1 MTHQPALIYEFGDF
15 SVDAAKRQL
24 CGRGGV
30 TVPLTTK
37 AFETLLYLVG
47 RSGTVLEKDE
57 LLGAIWPDA
66 IVEENNLTQA
76 ISSLR
81 RALGESRAEHRYI
94 MTVAGRGYCFV
105 ADVRTR
111 QPLSEIPTAPT
122 LRTMAV
128 LPFQPLVAEYR
139 DSALELGMADTLIAR
154 LGGREIIVRPVTS
167 VRKYVDSDQDPLA
180 AGRELGVELVLGGS
194 IQRREDSIRVT
205 VRLVNTADGISLWT
219 GIFDEKFTDIFAVE
233 DAIANKVAAAL
244 ELRLG
249 GDGQTQL
256 TRRHTENVKAYQ
268 SYLKGRFHWNKRGP
282 QDLRKAIEHFKQA
295 IAVDPAY
302 ALAYAGLADAY
313 TLLANAGSPA
323 HKIMPKALAV
333 ARTAVSLD
341 DNLAEAHA
349 ALGNVIIYYHYDFV
363 GAEREEKRAIE
374 LNPNYATAHH
384 WYSELLMGLGRHDEA
399 LAEIRWALEI
409 DPLSLI
415 LNRQYGASLLFAR
428 QYDAAIEQMKKTV
441 ELDANF
447 AVGHS
452 TLSVAYRMKGNY
464 AESVEELARF
474 QELIGGAETAALMRE
489 SFAEGGWQGFL
500 RAMTDER
507 RPANLTPY
515 NVATFHAALGESDK
529 AFVEL
534 NRAYQNREG
543 ILGLLKVDP
552 RFDSLHDDPRFE
564 DLASRFKITP
574 SGARRIELPS
584 QIHTLFLSFFLGW
597 GIG

>member
-15 SVDAAKRQL
+15 GVDAARRQL
-24 CGRGGV
+24 RGRGGV

-81 RALGESRAEHRYI
+81 RALGESRAERRYI
-94 MTVAGRGYCFV
+94 MTVPGRGYCFV

-111 QPLSEIPTAPT
+111 QPHSETPTAPA

-139 DSALELGMADTLIAR
+139 DPALELGMADTLIAR
-154 LGGREIIVRPVTS
+154 LGGRETIVRPVTS
-167 VRKYVDSDQDPLA
+167 VRKYVESDQDPLA

-205 VRLVNTADGISLWT
+205 VRLVNTADGTSLWT

-244 ELRLG
+244 AMRLG
-249 GDGQTQL
+249 IEEQKHL
-256 TRRHTENVKAYQ
+256 SKRHTENVRAYQ

-282 QDLRKAIEHFKQA
+282 QDLQKAIEHFKQA
-295 IAVDPAY
+295 IGLDPSY
-302 ALAYAGLADAY
+302 ALAHAGLADAY
-313 TLLANAGSPA
+313 TLLANAGGPA
-323 HKIMPKALAV
+323 HEIMPKALEA

-409 DPLSLI
+409 DPLSLL

-452 TLSVAYRMKGNY
+452 TLSAAYRMKGNY

-507 RPANLTPY
+507 LPANLTSY

-564 DLASRFKITP
+564 DLARRFKITP
-574 SGARRIELPS
+574 SDPRRNELPY
-584 QIHTLFLSFFLGW
+584 QIHTPGGTHES
-597 GIG
+597 

>member
-24 CGRGGV
+24 RGRGGV
-30 TVPLTTK
+30 AVPLTTK

-47 RSGTVLEKDE
+47 RGGTVLDKDE
-57 LLGAIWPDA
+57 LLGAIWRDA

-94 MTVAGRGYCFV
+94 MTVPGRGYCFV
-105 ADVRTR
+105 AEVRTR
-111 QPLSEIPTAPT
+111 PTHSEIPTAPT
-122 LRTMAV
+122 LRSMAV

-139 DSALELGMADTLIAR
+139 DPALELGMADTLIAM

-167 VRKYVDSDQDPLA
+167 VRKYVESDQDPLA
-180 AGRELGVELVLGGS
+180 VGRELGVELVLGGS

-205 VRLVNTADGISLWT
+205 VRLVNTSDGTSLWT
-219 GIFDEKFTDIFAVE
+219 GIFDEKFTGIFAVQ

-244 ELRLG
+244 AMRLG
-249 GDGQTQL
+249 IEEQKHL
-256 TRRHTENVKAYQ
+256 TKRHTENVGAYQ

-282 QDLRKAIEHFKQA
+282 QDLQKAIEHFKQA
-295 IAVDPAY
+295 IARDPSY

-313 TLLANAGSPA
+313 TLLANAGGPA
-323 HKIMPKALAV
+323 LEIMPKALVA

-384 WYSELLMGLGRHDEA
+384 WYSELLMGLGRHEEA
-399 LAEIRWALEI
+399 LAEIRRALEI

-452 TLSVAYRMKGNY
+452 TLSVSYRMKGNY

-474 QELIGGAETAALMRE
+474 QDLVGGVQTAALMRE

-515 NVATFHAALGESDK
+515 NVATFHAALGQKDQ

-534 NRAYQNREG
+534 NKAYQNREG

-564 DLASRFKITP
+564 DLARRFKVAP
-574 SGARRIELPS
+574 SDAHRSELPNS
-584 QIHTLFLSFFLGW
+584 H
-597 GIG
+597 

>member
-1 MTHQPALIYEFGDF
+1 MTRQPALIYEFGDF
-15 SVDAAKRQL
+15 SLDAARRQL
-24 CGRGGV
+24 RGRGGV

-47 RSGTVLEKDE
+47 RGGTVLDKDE

-94 MTVAGRGYCFV
+94 MTVPGRGYCFV

-111 QPLSEIPTAPT
+111 RPHSETLAAPT

-139 DSALELGMADTLIAR
+139 DPALELGMADTLIAR
-154 LGGREIIVRPVTS
+154 LSGRGIIVRPVNS
-167 VRKYVDSDQDPLA
+167 VRKYVESDQDPLA
-180 AGRELGVELVLGGS
+180 AGRELGVELVLEGS
-194 IQRREDSIRVT
+194 IQRRGDSIRVT
-205 VRLVNTADGISLWT
+205 VRLVKTVDGTSLWAGT
-219 GIFDEKFTDIFAVE
+219 FDEQFTDIFVVE
-233 DAIANKVAAAL
+233 DAIANKVMAAL
-244 ELRLG
+244 ALQLG
-249 GDGQTQL
+249 AEEQKHL
-256 TRRHTENVKAYQ
+256 TRRHTENVEAYQ
-268 SYLKGRFHWNKRGP
+268 FYLKGRFHWNKRGP
-282 QDLRKAIEHFKQA
+282 QDLQKAIEHFKQA
-295 IAVDPAY
+295 IALDPSY

-313 TLLANAGSPA
+313 TVLANAGAPA
-323 HKIMPKALAV
+323 HEIMPKALEA
-333 ARTAVSLD
+333 AQKAVSLD
-341 DNLAEAHA
+341 EDLAEAHA
-349 ALGNVIIYYHYDFV
+349 ALGNIFIYYLYDYV

-384 WYSELLMGLGRHDEA
+384 WYSELLMGLGRHEEA
-399 LAEIRWALEI
+399 LAEIRRALEI
-409 DPLSLI
+409 DPLSLL

-452 TLSVAYRMKGNY
+452 TLSVAYRMKGDY

-515 NVATFHAALGESDK
+515 NVATFHAALGENDK
-529 AFVEL
+529 AFAEL
-534 NRAYQNREG
+534 NVAYQNREG
-543 ILGLLKVDP
+543 ILGLLRVDP
-552 RFDSLHDDPRFE
+552 RFDSLHDDPRFA
-564 DLASRFKITP
+564 DLARRFKIAP
-574 SGARRIELPS
+574 SDARRTERP
-584 QIHTLFLSFFLGW
+584 
-597 GIG
+597 

>member
-1 MTHQPALIYEFGDF
+1 
-15 SVDAAKRQL
+15 
-24 CGRGGV
+24 
-30 TVPLTTK
+30 
-37 AFETLLYLVG
+37 
-47 RSGTVLEKDE
+47 
-57 LLGAIWPDA
+57 
-66 IVEENNLTQA
+66 
-76 ISSLR
+76 
-81 RALGESRAEHRYI
+81 
-94 MTVAGRGYCFV
+94 
-105 ADVRTR
+105 
-111 QPLSEIPTAPT
+111 
-122 LRTMAV
+122 
-128 LPFQPLVAEYR
+128 
-139 DSALELGMADTLIAR
+139 
-154 LGGREIIVRPVTS
+154 VTS
-167 VRKYVDSDQDPLA
+167 VRKYVESDQDPLA

-205 VRLVNTADGISLWT
+205 VRLVNTADGASLWT

-249 GDGQTQL
+249 GEGQTHL

-268 SYLKGRFHWNKRGP
+268 CYLKGRFHWNKRGP

-295 IAVDPAY
+295 TAVDPSY

-313 TLLANAGSPA
+313 TLLANAGGPA
-323 HKIMPKALAV
+323 HEIMPKALAV

-452 TLSVAYRMKGNY
+452 TLSVAYRMKGDY

-489 SFAEGGWQGFL
+489 SFAAGGWQGFL
-500 RAMTDER
+500 QAMTDER
-507 RPANLTPY
+507 RPANLTSY

-534 NRAYQNREG
+534 NTAYQNREG

-564 DLASRFKITP
+564 DLARRFKITP
-574 SGARRIELPS
+574 S
-584 QIHTLFLSFFLGW
+584 LSTS
-597 GIG
+597 

>member
-15 SVDAAKRQL
+15 SVDAARRQL
-24 CGRGGV
+24 RGRGGV

-47 RSGTVLEKDE
+47 RSGTVLDKDE

-94 MTVAGRGYCFV
+94 MTVPGRGYCFV
-105 ADVRTR
+105 ADVRTC
-111 QPLSEIPTAPT
+111 QPHSETPAAPT

-139 DSALELGMADTLIAR
+139 DPALELGMADTLIAR
-154 LGGREIIVRPVTS
+154 LGGREIIVRPVSS
-167 VRKYVDSDQDPLA
+167 VRKYVESDQDPLA
-180 AGRELGVELVLGGS
+180 AGHELGVELILEGS
-194 IQRREDSIRVT
+194 IQKRGDSIRVT
-205 VRLVNTADGISLWT
+205 VRLVRTADGASLWT
-219 GIFDEKFTDIFAVE
+219 GTFDEQFTDIFVVE
-233 DAIANKVAAAL
+233 DAIANKVVAAL
-244 ELRLG
+244 ALQLDAEE
-249 GDGQTQL
+249 QKHL
-256 TRRHTENVKAYQ
+256 TRRHTENVEAYQ

-282 QDLRKAIEHFKQA
+282 QDLRNAIEHFKQA
-295 IAVDPAY
+295 IALDPSY

-363 GAEREEKRAIE
+363 EAEREEKRAIE

-384 WYSELLMGLGRHDEA
+384 WYSELLMGLGRHEEA

-409 DPLSLI
+409 DPLSLL

-441 ELDANF
+441 ELDPNF

-452 TLSVAYRMKGNY
+452 TLSVAYRMKGDY
-464 AESVEELARF
+464 AKSVAELARF

-489 SFAEGGWQGFL
+489 SFDEGGWQGFL

-507 RPANLTPY
+507 RPANLTSY

-534 NRAYQNREG
+534 NKAYQNREG

-564 DLASRFKITP
+564 DLARRFKITP
-574 SGARRIELPS
+574 P
-584 QIHTLFLSFFLGW
+584 
-597 GIG
+597 

>member
-1 MTHQPALIYEFGDF
+1 
-15 SVDAAKRQL
+15 
-24 CGRGGV
+24 
-30 TVPLTTK
+30 
-37 AFETLLYLVG
+37 
-47 RSGTVLEKDE
+47 
-57 LLGAIWPDA
+57 
-66 IVEENNLTQA
+66 
-76 ISSLR
+76 
-81 RALGESRAEHRYI
+81 
-94 MTVAGRGYCFV
+94 
-105 ADVRTR
+105 
-111 QPLSEIPTAPT
+111 
-122 LRTMAV
+122 
-128 LPFQPLVAEYR
+128 
-139 DSALELGMADTLIAR
+139 
-154 LGGREIIVRPVTS
+154 LGGE
-167 VRKYVDSDQDPLA
+167 
-180 AGRELGVELVLGGS
+180 
-194 IQRREDSIRVT
+194 
-205 VRLVNTADGISLWT
+205 
-219 GIFDEKFTDIFAVE
+219 
-233 DAIANKVAAAL
+233 
-244 ELRLG
+244 
-249 GDGQTQL
+249 GQTHL
-256 TRRHTENVKAYQ
+256 TRRHTENVEAYQ
-268 SYLKGRFHWNKRGP
+268 FYLRGRFHWNKRAP
-282 QDLRKAIEHFKQA
+282 QDLQKAIGHFKQA
-295 IAVDPAY
+295 IALDPSY
-302 ALAYAGLADAY
+302 ALAHAGLADAY
-313 TLLANAGSPA
+313 TLLANAGGPA
-323 HKIMPKALAV
+323 HEIMPKALEA

-349 ALGNVIIYYHYDFV
+349 ALGNVIIYYHFDFV

-374 LNPNYATAHH
+374 LNPSYATAHH

-452 TLSVAYRMKGNY
+452 TLSVAYRMKGDY

-507 RPANLTPY
+507 RPANLTSY

-534 NRAYQNREG
+534 NKAYQNREG

-564 DLASRFKITP
+564 DLARRFKITP
-574 SGARRIELPS
+574 SEARRIELTS
-584 QIHTLFLSFFLGW
+584 QIQTPDGTDES
-597 GIG
+597 

>member
-1 MTHQPALIYEFGDF
+1 MTHQQALIYEFGDF

-24 CGRGGV
+24 RGRGGV

-37 AFETLLYLVG
+37 AFEMLVYLLD

-76 ISSLR
+76 VSSLR

-94 MTVAGRGYCFV
+94 MTVPGRGYCFV
-105 ADVRTR
+105 AEVRTC
-111 QPLSEIPTAPT
+111 QPHSETPTAPA

-139 DSALELGMADTLIAR
+139 DPALELGMADTLIAR
-154 LGGREIIVRPVTS
+154 LGGSEIIVRPVTS
-167 VRKYVDSDQDPLA
+167 VRKYVESDQDPLA
-180 AGRELGVELVLGGS
+180 AGRDLGVELVLGGS
-194 IQRREDSIRVT
+194 IQRRADSIRVT
-205 VRLVNTADGISLWT
+205 VRLVNTSDGTSLWT

-233 DAIANKVAAAL
+233 DAIANKVASAL

-249 GDGQTQL
+249 GDGQTHL
-256 TRRHTENVKAYQ
+256 TRRHTENVEAYQ
-268 SYLKGRFHWNKRGP
+268 FYLRGRFHWNKRGP
-282 QDLRKAIEHFKQA
+282 QDLQKAIGHFKQA
-295 IAVDPAY
+295 IALDPSY
-302 ALAYAGLADAY
+302 ALAHAGLADAY

-323 HKIMPKALAV
+323 HEIMPKALEA

-341 DNLAEAHA
+341 DNLAEGHA

-374 LNPNYATAHH
+374 LNPSYATAHH

-452 TLSVAYRMKGNY
+452 TLSVAYRMKGDY
-464 AESVEELARF
+464 AESVEELAKF
-474 QELIGGAETAALMRE
+474 QDLIGGAETAALMRE

-507 RPANLTPY
+507 RPANLTSY

-534 NRAYQNREG
+534 NRAYENREG

-552 RFDSLHDDPRFE
+552 RFDSLHQDPRFE
-564 DLASRFKITP
+564 DLARRFKITP
-574 SGARRIELPS
+574 SEARRIESPS
-584 QIHTLFLSFFLGW
+584 QIHTPDVRHE
-597 GIG
+597 

>member
-1 MTHQPALIYEFGDF
+1 MTQQSVLIYEFGDF

-24 CGRGGV
+24 RGRGGV
-30 TVPLTTK
+30 SVPLTTK

-47 RSGTVLEKDE
+47 RSGTVLDKDE
-57 LLGAIWPDA
+57 LIGAIWPDT
-66 IVEENNLTQA
+66 IVEENNLTQT

-94 MTVAGRGYCFV
+94 MTVPGRGYCFV

-111 QPLSEIPTAPT
+111 QPHAPTPTASA

-139 DSALELGMADTLIAR
+139 DAALELGMADTLIAR
-154 LGGREIIVRPVTS
+154 LSGREISVRPVSS
-167 VRKYVDSDQDPLA
+167 VRKYMESDQDPLV
-180 AGRELGVELVLGGS
+180 AGHELGVELVLEGS
-194 IQRREDSIRVT
+194 IQRRGDSIRVT
-205 VRLVNTADGISLWT
+205 VRLVKTVDGTSLWAGT
-219 GIFDEKFTDIFAVE
+219 FDEKFTDIFVVQ

-244 ELRLG
+244 ALQLG
-249 GDGQTQL
+249 GEEQKHL
-256 TRRHTENVKAYQ
+256 TKRYTESVEAYQ
-268 SYLKGRFHWNKRGP
+268 FYLKGRFHWNKRAP

-295 IAVDPAY
+295 IALDPSY

-323 HKIMPKALAV
+323 HEIMPKALEA
-333 ARTAVSLD
+333 AQKAVSLD

-349 ALGNVIIYYHYDFV
+349 ALGNIIIYYDYDFA
-363 GAEREEKRAIE
+363 GAEREHKRAIE
-374 LNPNYATAHH
+374 LNPNCATAHH
-384 WYSELLMGLGRHDEA
+384 WYSELLMGLGRHEEA
-399 LAEIRWALEI
+399 LAEIWRALEI
-409 DPLSLI
+409 DPLSLL

-441 ELDANF
+441 DLDANF

-452 TLSVAYRMKGNY
+452 TLSVALRMKGNY

-474 QELIGGAETAALMRE
+474 QELIGSEQTAALMRE
-489 SFAEGGWQGFL
+489 SFAKGGWQEFL

-507 RPANLTPY
+507 RPTNLTPY
-515 NVATFHAALGESDK
+515 NVATFHAALGEKDK

-534 NRAYQNREG
+534 NKAYQNREA

-552 RFDSLHDDPRFE
+552 RFDSLHDDLRFE
-564 DLASRFKITP
+564 DLTSRFKIA
-574 SGARRIELPS
+574 S
-584 QIHTLFLSFFLGW
+584 
-597 GIG
+597 